1 LNSLGNEIL
10 ELRVSADVAAL
21 LSFLRARGH
30 AGDDAFAVGTTVTVP
45 LRGTSARS
53 VVNSVEEF
61 GAAVTAT
68 TTRPP
73 SLDDVYLRLTGTRL
87 AA

>member
-1 LNSLGNEIL
+1 
-10 ELRVSADVAAL
+10 L

-30 AGDDAFAVGTTVTVP
+30 AGDDAFAVGATVTVS
-45 LRGTSARS
+45 LRGASART
-53 VVNSVEEF
+53 VVDTVEEF

-73 SLDDVYLRLTGTRL
+73 SLDDVYLRLTGARL

>member
-1 LNSLGNEIL
+1 VLD
-10 ELRVSADVAAL
+10 R
-21 LSFLRARGH
+21 
-30 AGDDAFAVGTTVTVP
+30 
-45 LRGTSARS
+45 
-53 VVNSVEEF
+53 VEEF
-61 GAAVTAT
+61 GAHVTAT